1 MSRYCLDTS
10 AYSHFQRGDEQVA
23 ELVDRAEW
31 LGMPAITL
39 GELRAGFL
47 LGGRR
52 ERNETD
58 LRDFLSNPVVEE
70 LEVDAEVSRHYA
82 EIFVELRRAGT
93 PIPTN
98 DIWIAAT
105 AAREGALVV
114 TYDPHFDRIGRV
126 GSLILEEP

>member
-10 AYSHFQRGDEQVA
+10 AYSHFRRGDQRIVEI
-23 ELVDRAEW
+23 LDRAEW
-31 LGMPAITL
+31 LGMPATTL

-52 ERNETD
+52 ERNEAE
-58 LRDFLSNPVVEE
+58 LREFLANPVVEE
-70 LEVDAEVSRHYA
+70 LPVDAEVSRQYA

-93 PIPTN
+93 PLPSN

-105 AAREGALVV
+105 AARQGALVV
-114 TYDPHFDRIGRV
+114 TYDPHFERIARV
-126 GSLILEEP
+126 GSVILHEP